1 MIEASAEA
9 MLPVIGN
16 TSGARYGDGATSE
29 SGYPGVTFA
38 VAMSSARERGVPPS
52 GSGSEASAMGA
63 RGSTPSALARQLDAV
78 ARHRVEAQAR
88 SEDLGGAWATRPDL
102 PTLAA
107 NMHRQARAM
116 ASYNM
121 SVMWSAK
128 LVGVT
133 AGALRQLTTAA

>member
-1 MIEASAEA
+1 
-9 MLPVIGN
+9 MLPTIGR
-16 TSGARYGDGATSE
+16 TSGALYGATSE
-29 SGYPGVTFA
+29 SDYPGATFA
-38 VAMSSARERGVPPS
+38 VALASAREHGLPPS
-52 GSGSEASAMGA
+52 FGGSEAWAMGSS
-63 RGSTPSALARQLDAV
+63 GSTLSALARQLDAV

-88 SEDLGGAWATRPDL
+88 SEDIGAAWAARPDL

-133 AGALRQLTTAA
+133 AGALRQLATAA